1 MGPID
6 RTRIV
11 VLNHNGRDLLAE
23 CLPSVT
29 AAAAA
34 SPVPCRVS
42 VIDNESTDESV
53 AYLEREWPDVDVIH
67 EPNRGLASFNTVLAR
82 LDEPVV
88 FLLNSDVKLDENAVA
103 PLLAAIEDHPDA
115 LFAAPLCWD
124 FDGTT
129 YEGMRTRVRVR
140 RGLVQGMSR
149 VPGHET
155 AAREADLTAAAGPV
169 LAVDRRKFL
178 ALGGYDSLYA
188 PGRIEDLDLGY
199 RGWMSGWRG
208 YYVPESVAYHR
219 GFASFGP
226 AFGATGNDRLALRNT
241 ILFAWKNLRGRRLAS
256 HVAWLPVRLAWAMA
270 TGRVDQLIAMVE
282 AVRRL
287 RPTLQSRRLER
298 VARRVGVPQQ
308 EAFFH
313 RFSW

>member
-1 MGPID
+1 
-6 RTRIV
+6 
-11 VLNHNGRDLLAE
+11 
-23 CLPSVT
+23 
-29 AAAAA
+29 
-34 SPVPCRVS
+34 VS
-42 VIDNESTDESV
+42 VIDNASTDDSV
-53 AYLEREWPDVDVIH
+53 AYLEREWPGVDVIH
-67 EPNRGLASFNTVLAR
+67 EPNHGLASFNPVLAR

-88 FLLNSDVKLDENAVA
+88 FLLNSDVKLDEHAIA
-103 PLLAAIEDHPDA
+103 PLLASIEEHPDA

-124 FDGTT
+124 FDGAT
-129 YEGMRTRVRVR
+129 YEGMRTRVRMR

-178 ALGGYDSLYA
+178 ALGGYDPLYA

-199 RGWMSGWRG
+199 RGWMCGWRG

-226 AFGATGNDRLALRNT
+226 AFGASGNDRLALRNT

-282 AVRRL
+282 AASLL
-287 RPTLQSRRLER
+287 RPTLQSRRAER
-298 VARRVGVPQQ
+298 VARRAGVPQQ
-308 EAFFH
+308 EAFFR
-313 RFSW
+313 RFAW